1 MSNYIPIIVNA
12 SGNTGTFEELP
23 VASNLDF
30 TDSGI
35 VNLDVG
41 NLQILGGNVG
51 QVLSTDGSG
60 NLSWANGGA
69 GGGNVFTDITVN
81 NSILL
86 NEITLSQTGNL
97 LTAEIIVE
105 PVNTPVP
112 TQTAL
117 SLLVN
122 FSSSTQVLNDLDS
135 SVLPTTGSDW
145 TLSTNQTKFG
155 LFSWYNTNSNPNN
168 KFQINTINP
177 GTMNSSSNW
186 TIDMW
191 VYCENGASGAGN
203 QTLVNGSYFG
213 EGPNNIWLGLD
224 NGVPT
229 NGTLKFKPQNNA
241 GSTYTIGTMNG
252 QGWYHVG
259 IMRSNGILYG
269 LFNGTIAP
277 ISGNPSYSFPSN
289 TLEFLG
295 GSNQNAFASGYVD
308 NIRISKTFALFVDT
322 DGTYSLPVSTDYDPN
337 GDINIY
343 TPGSTINALP
353 APTGISNGNTSAT
366 IGTSNGNVDF
376 YIDGTLAGNVVQFNS
391 GYLNGGFGFQSH
403 LFGYNTSAMEAAS
416 GDLYFTTS
424 GANAQVKFLGNS
436 TNYMN
441 GSTYTNSLYMG
452 TNGANYHF
460 PISGGSENGQVL
472 TYNVGGECVWSTIDV
487 SGNLLVDSVTA
498 NDFVK
503 TGNILLQND
512 GSNVVEAVF
521 STLEVTTTNLAVTT
535 AIDLLINFTQTG
547 GIVQN
552 DNGNVS
558 LTTVGIGGPVSIN
571 NTQTKY
577 GPYSWQCTNPSGGGF
592 GRLVGIDT
600 TGSGIDFSLMNTND
614 NFTIDWWFYPQ
625 GGTATNQVQ
634 VIIQG
639 NPTDQNPATF
649 DHSILGLRLSG
660 GTTNAVQYHANT
672 LSSGTKIDYTGN
684 DGDGYVNGQWNHA
697 GLLKLDGVTYV
708 MLNGQLYNVTNK
720 GNPTFVSDIYLLGGA
735 DQYNADER
743 VFGSGWITNIRVSTE
758 YALILPIVDHW
769 PIPDSEYL
777 LGTYDLPISTDY
789 DPTGN
794 IDTYTLTPLTGNGW
808 PKFQS
813 SGFYDWQINPST
825 LTPSQAGVA
834 VQVSGNIALP
844 LATDCVSGASFTFTN
859 DSNSVGNINA
869 TGSDYISHTPIL
881 TSSNTTIKMFPGET
895 LTIASRGPATTE
907 WNCLGG
913 SALLKYQPLLS
924 IASLTSTQLTS
935 ITGVPGQL
943 ASVSDSAGGGNPN
956 DMLAFWDTTHSR
968 WSYVHDNSAV

>member
-1 MSNYIPIIVNA
+1 MSNYIPIIVNS
-12 SGNTGTFEELP
+12 SGNAGTFEELP
-23 VASNLDF
+23 IASNLDF

-97 LTAEIIVE
+97 LTAEIIVP
-105 PVNTPVP
+105 PVTTTVP
-112 TQTAL
+112 TQDAL

-135 SVLPTTGSDW
+135 TVLTTNGSDW

-155 LFSWYNTNSNPNN
+155 PFSWYNTNSNPNN
-168 KFQINTINP
+168 KFEYTDSP

-191 VYCENGASGAGN
+191 VYCESGASGSSY

-229 NGTLKFKPQNNA
+229 NGTLCFFPTGNGGARFN
-241 GSTYTIGTMNG
+241 IGTMSG
-252 QGWYHVG
+252 PGWYHIG
-259 IMRSNGILYG
+259 IMRSGGILYG
-269 LFNGTIAP
+269 LFNGSIAP
-277 ISGNPSYSFPSN
+277 ISGNPNYSFPST
-289 TLEFLG
+289 TLQFLG

-308 NIRISKTFALFVDT
+308 NIRISKTFALFVD
-322 DGTYSLPVSTDYDPN
+322 DSGTYSLPVSTDYDPN

-343 TPGSTINALP
+343 TPGSVVNALP
-353 APTGISNGNTSAT
+353 APTGINNGNTSAT

-376 YIDGTLAGNVVQFNS
+376 YINGTLAGNVVTFTS
-391 GYLNGGFGFQSH
+391 GSLSGGLGFQSH
-403 LFGYNTSAMEAAS
+403 LFGYNSSAMEAAG

-436 TNYMN
+436 RNYMN

-460 PISGGSENGQVL
+460 PISGGSQNGQVL
-472 TYNVGGECVWSTIDV
+472 TYNVGGECVWSTIDI

-512 GSNVVEAVF
+512 GSNVLEAVF
-521 STLEVTTTNLAVTT
+521 STVEVTTTNLAVTT
-535 AIDLLINFTQTG
+535 AVDLLINFTQTG
-547 GIVQN
+547 SVQN

-571 NTQTKY
+571 NGQTKY
-577 GPYSWQCTNPSGGGF
+577 GPYSWQCNSPLGGGI

-600 TGSGIDFSLMNTND
+600 TGSGIDFSVMNSND

-625 GGTATNQVQ
+625 GGSGTNEVQ

-649 DHSILGLRLSG
+649 NHSILGLRLAG
-660 GTTNAVQYHANT
+660 GTTNVYN
-672 LSSGTKIDYTGN
+672 
-684 DGDGYVNGQWNHA
+684 QWNHA

-735 DQYNADER
+735 DRYNADER
-743 VFGSGWITNIRVSTE
+743 VFGSGYITNIRVSTE

-769 PIPDSEYL
+769 PNPDSEYL
-777 LGTYDLPISTDY
+777 IGTYDLPVSSDY

-813 SGFYDWQINPST
+813 SGFYDWAINPST

-834 VQVSGNIALP
+834 VQVSGNIELP

-895 LTIASRGPATTE
+895 LTIASRGPSTTE

-956 DMLAFWDTTHSR
+956 NMLAFWDTTHSR